1 MLEQEPTWNKQFTR
15 KEIFLSF
22 FSRRVG
28 TVLGVFMKFSRVD
41 QILFVF
47 SAMHKGLASGPG
59 ASESHCTL
67 AQGCSVPED
76 CCESCVHH

>member
-1 MLEQEPTWNKQFTR
+1 
-15 KEIFLSF
+15 
-22 FSRRVG
+22 
-28 TVLGVFMKFSRVD
+28 MKFSRVD